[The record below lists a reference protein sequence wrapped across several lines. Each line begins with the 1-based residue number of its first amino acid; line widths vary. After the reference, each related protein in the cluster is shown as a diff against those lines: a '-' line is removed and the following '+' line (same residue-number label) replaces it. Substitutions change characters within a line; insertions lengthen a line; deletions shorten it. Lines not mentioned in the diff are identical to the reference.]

1 MWTLLHSIYEIILHN
16 GDMLVSVRSWWWDS
30 GIDCGYKMAAET
42 CSDGPVLHLEYD
54 SGYTK
59 THIL

>member
-1 MWTLLHSIYEIILHN
+1 
-16 GDMLVSVRSWWWDS
+16 MLMADRGWWWEG
-30 GIDCGYKMAAET
+30 GIDCGYKMVAEA

>member
-1 MWTLLHSIYEIILHN
+1 
-16 GDMLVSVRSWWWDS
+16 MLVADRGWWLEGGVDS
-30 GIDCGYKMAAET
+30 GYKMVAET
-42 CSDGPVLHLEYD
+42 YSDGPVLHLEYD